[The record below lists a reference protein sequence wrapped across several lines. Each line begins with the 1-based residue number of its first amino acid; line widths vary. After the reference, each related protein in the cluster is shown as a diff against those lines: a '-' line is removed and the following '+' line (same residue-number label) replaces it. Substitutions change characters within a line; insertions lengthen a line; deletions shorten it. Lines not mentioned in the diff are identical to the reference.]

1 METDAP
7 KKSTFTFELTNDQQE
22 LLLGLMVNGN
32 FRKREVPYSLYSI
45 EGEKFNATLYEK
57 EKHGKRKL
65 CVQGSGAQDF
75 IEFQLEPKG
84 IVPVELGYEGVL
96 HPELFS
102 AHAGSDEA
110 GKGDYFGPL
119 VVCCAYTDE
128 KLSEEMQKLGVKDC
142 KQMTDKAVLAAGA
155 ALRKLLGPTG
165 YAVVK
170 LGPAAYNRLYAKIK
184 NINRMLAW
192 AHGTAIEELLE
203 KRSGC
208 DRVVVDQ
215 FAPTETTILRALKE
229 RGKKA
234 KVEQRH
240 KAESD
245 IAVAAASVIAR
256 ELFIRSIMEMEQ
268 SCAPRIA
275 PPSELASLGGYSLT
289 SGKDSAS
296 PLTGAK
302 KGEAESLPLQK
313 EGEKFHIPLGSSD
326 PRVRELAERMVR
338 ENGPTWLMNHCK
350 AHFQTTD
357 KVLAACGKSRADLPP
372 EGQVVSS
379 AKRQS
384 PDDISSN
391 TKSTHNH

>member
-1 METDAP
+1 MTDELTSP
-7 KKSTFTFELTNDQQE
+7 KKTSFTFELTNDQQE

-75 IEFQLEPKG
+75 IEFQLEPNG
-84 IVPVELGYEGVL
+84 IVPVELGYENVL

-102 AHAGSDEA
+102 AHAGSDES

-128 KLSEEMQKLGVKDC
+128 KLSEEMRKLGVKDC

-170 LGPAAYNRLYAKIK
+170 LGPAAYNRLYAKIR

-203 KRSGC
+203 KRPAC

-215 FAPTETTILRALKE
+215 FAPTELTIRRALKE

-234 KVEQRH
+234 TVEQRH

-256 ELFIRSIMEMEQ
+256 ELFIRAIMEMGKECFGENAEEQ
-268 SCAPRIA
+268 DR
-275 PPSELASLGGYSLT
+275 
-289 SGKDSAS
+289 
-296 PLTGAK
+296 
-302 KGEAESLPLQK
+302 
-313 EGEKFHIPLGSSD
+313 IPLGSSD
-326 PRVRELAERMVR
+326 PRVRELAEEMVR
-338 ENGPTWLMNHCK
+338 KNGPTWLMNHCK

-372 EGQVVSS
+372 EGQVIS
-379 AKRQS
+379 ATLRNKEA
-384 PDDISSN
+384 
-391 TKSTHNH
+391 T

>member
-1 METDAP
+1 MTGEGAP
-7 KKSTFTFELTNDQQE
+7 KKSSFTFELTNDQQE

-75 IEFQLEPKG
+75 IEFQLEPNG
-84 IVPVELGYEGVL
+84 IVPVELGYESVL

-102 AHAGSDEA
+102 AHAGSDES

-128 KLSEEMQKLGVKDC
+128 RLSEEMQKLGVRDC
-142 KQMTDKAVLAAGA
+142 KQMTDKAVLTAGA

-192 AHGTAIEELLE
+192 AHGTVIEELLE
-203 KRSGC
+203 KRPAC
-208 DRVVVDQ
+208 NRVVVDQ

-256 ELFIRSIMEMEQ
+256 ELFIRAIMEMEQ
-268 SCAPRIA
+268 SCA
-275 PPSELASLGGYSLT
+275 SLT
-289 SGKDSAS
+289 SGEDAAS
-296 PLTGAK
+296 PLVGGARN
-302 KGEAESLPLQK
+302 GEAASSPLVQK
-313 EGEKFHIPLGSSD
+313 EQFHIPMGSSD
-326 PRVRELAERMVR
+326 PRVRELAEEMVR
-338 ENGPTWLMNHCK
+338 KNGPTWLMNHCK

-372 EGQVVSS
+372 EGQVVS
-379 AKRQS
+379 ATMRRETKDKRPQ
-384 PDDISSN
+384 
-391 TKSTHNH
+391 T

>member
-7 KKSTFTFELTNDQQE
+7 KKTSFTFELTNDQQE

-45 EGEKFNATLYEK
+45 EGDHFNATLYEK

-65 CVQGSGAQDF
+65 CVQGSKAEDF
-75 IEFQLEPKG
+75 VLFQLEP
-84 IVPVELGYEGVL
+84 IVLGGASLGYEKEL
-96 HPELFS
+96 NPELFS
-102 AHAGSDEA
+102 AHAGSDES

-128 KLSEEMQKLGVKDC
+128 KISAEMQKLGVRDC
-142 KQMTDKAVLAAGA
+142 KQMTDKAVLTAGA
-155 ALRKLLGPTG
+155 ALRKLLGPSG

-192 AHGTAIEELLE
+192 AHGMAIEELLE
-203 KRSGC
+203 KRPAC

-256 ELFIRSIMEMEQ
+256 ELFIRDILKMSEEADFNFVGKGMSSEQ
-268 SCAPRIA
+268 QANGPA
-275 PPSELASLGGYSLT
+275 DQVFKVPM
-289 SGKDSAS
+289 
-296 PLTGAK
+296 
-302 KGEAESLPLQK
+302 
-313 EGEKFHIPLGSSD
+313 GSSD
-326 PRVRELAERMVR
+326 PRVRELAEKMVR
-338 ENGPTWLMNHCK
+338 KNGPTWLMNHCK

-372 EGQVVSS
+372 EGQMVSATLR
-379 AKRQS
+379 AKS
-384 PDDISSN
+384 GEM
-391 TKSTHNH
+391 

>member
-1 METDAP
+1 MYGAMTDELTP
-7 KKSTFTFELTNDQQE
+7 KKTSFTFELTNDQQE

-45 EGEKFNATLYEK
+45 EGEKFNATLYAK

-75 IEFQLEPKG
+75 IEFQLEPNG
-84 IVPVELGYEGVL
+84 IVPVELGYETVL

-102 AHAGSDEA
+102 AHAGSDES

-128 KLSEEMQKLGVKDC
+128 RLSEEMQKLGVKDC

-170 LGPAAYNRLYAKIK
+170 LGPAAYNRLYAKIR

-203 KRSGC
+203 KRPGC
-208 DRVVVDQ
+208 GGVVVDQ
-215 FAPTETTILRALKE
+215 FAPTELTIRRALKA

-234 KVEQRH
+234 TVEQRH

-256 ELFIRSIMEMEQ
+256 ELFIRAVMEMED
-268 SCAPRIA
+268 SCV
-275 PPSELASLGGYSLT
+275 SLQNKN
-289 SGKDSAS
+289 GK
-296 PLTGAK
+296 LR
-302 KGEAESLPLQK
+302 
-313 EGEKFHIPLGSSD
+313 IPLGSSD

-338 ENGPTWLMNHCK
+338 EQGPTWLMNHCK

-357 KVLAACGKSRADLPP
+357 KVLAACGKSRADLPA
-372 EGQVVSS
+372 EGQVAS
-379 AKRQS
+379 ATMRREAEDVR
-384 PDDISSN
+384 P
-391 TKSTHNH
+391 

>member
-7 KKSTFTFELTNDQQE
+7 KKTSFTFELTNDQQE

-45 EGEKFNATLYEK
+45 EGDHFNATLYEK

-102 AHAGSDEA
+102 AHAGSDES

-128 KLSEEMQKLGVKDC
+128 RLSEEMQKLGVKDC
-142 KQMTDKAVLAAGA
+142 KQMTDKAVLTAGA
-155 ALRKLLGPTG
+155 ALRQLLGPNG

-203 KRSGC
+203 KRPAC

-268 SCAPRIA
+268 SCV
-275 PPSELASLGGYSLT
+275 SLT
-289 SGKDSAS
+289 SGQETAS
-296 PLTGAK
+296 PLAGAK
-302 KGEAESLPLQK
+302 NGEANSCSLQGK
-313 EGEKFHIPLGSSD
+313 DEKFHIPMGSSD

-372 EGQVVSS
+372 EGQVVS
-379 AKRQS
+379 ATMRREGGM
-384 PDDISSN
+384 
-391 TKSTHNH
+391 

>member
-1 METDAP
+1 MTEDTP
-7 KKSTFTFELTNDQQE
+7 KQTSFTFELTNDQQE

-45 EGEKFNATLYEK
+45 EGEKFNATLYQK

-75 IEFQLEPKG
+75 VEFQLEPAG
-84 IVPVELGYEGVL
+84 IVPVSLGYEEVL
-96 HPELFS
+96 NPELYS
-102 AHAGSDEA
+102 AHAGSDES

-128 KLSEEMQKLGVKDC
+128 NLSAEMKKLGVKDC

-155 ALRKLLGPTG
+155 ALRRLLGPTG

-203 KRSGC
+203 KRPGC
-208 DRVVVDQ
+208 SRVVVDQ
-215 FAPTETTILRALKE
+215 FAPTELTIKRALKE

-234 KVEQRH
+234 TVEQRH

-256 ELFIRSIMEMEQ
+256 ELFIRACEEM
-268 SCAPRIA
+268 
-275 PPSELASLGGYSLT
+275 
-289 SGKDSAS
+289 GKECF
-296 PLTGAK
+296 
-302 KGEAESLPLQK
+302 GENAEAQ
-313 EGEKFHIPLGSSD
+313 EKIPLGSSD
-326 PRVRELAERMVR
+326 PRVRELAEEMVKKH
-338 ENGPTWLMNHCK
+338 GPVWLMNHCK

-357 KVLAACGKSRADLPP
+357 KVLAACGTSRADLPP
-372 EGQVVSS
+372 EGQVTS
-379 AKRQS
+379 AT
-384 PDDISSN
+384 
-391 TKSTHNH
+391 TKCNVGAKCSVGV